1 MRVAAYSLVEVESF
15 PRPLDAGVL
24 YHSKRF
30 NAAAHACAC
39 GCGREVITPIS
50 PVQWRLTHGARGASL
65 RPSIGNW
72 NFPCRSHYWI
82 SEGHV
87 EWAADMSDA
96 DIKEGRKFNEKL
108 RERYFEEKNALEQ
121 PASKAPAPAP
131 QDHVEQ
137 SLLDRLLNWLSKI
150 FNPQRGV

>member
-1 MRVAAYSLVEVESF
+1 MRVEAYSVVEVESF

-30 NAAAHACAC
+30 SAAAHACAC

-50 PVQWRLTHGARGASL
+50 PVQWRLTRGARGASL

-82 SEGHV
+82 SDGSV
-87 EWAADMSDA
+87 EWAADMSDD
-96 DIKEGRKFNEKL
+96 DIQEGRKFNAKL
-108 RERYFEEKNALEQ
+108 REQYFEKKNSAEEPTSPPPLSS
-121 PASKAPAPAP
+121 PP
-131 QDHVEQ
+131 QDIKQ
-137 SLLDRLLNWLSKI
+137 SLLNRFFEWLSKLL
-150 FNPQRGV
+150 